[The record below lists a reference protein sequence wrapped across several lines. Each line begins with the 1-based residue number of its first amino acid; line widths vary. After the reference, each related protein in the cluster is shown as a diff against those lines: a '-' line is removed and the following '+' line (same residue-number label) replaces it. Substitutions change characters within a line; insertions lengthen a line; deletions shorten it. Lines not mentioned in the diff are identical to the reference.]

1 MSSEGPAQLG
11 QRTEGRVGKSKGI
24 VRARPTLCSE
34 VLTCLHGRRLS
45 LSPEPGSTTLPLPSH
60 LPLKV
65 CLPHSGCGSSL
76 AVLNR
81 CKWKVAMKHIK
92 LNRAGSP
99 SPAVIYS
106 GPAAKPFPLVTSLS
120 DCQDLKGAASTAEQV
135 P

>member
-11 QRTEGRVGKSKGI
+11 QRTEGRVGKSKGT

-34 VLTCLHGRRLS
+34 VLTCLHGKRLS
-45 LSPEPGSTTLPLPSH
+45 LSPEPGSTTLPIPSH

-76 AVLNR
+76 AVLNQ
-81 CKWKVAMKHIK
+81 CKWKVALKQIK

-99 SPAVIYS
+99 SPAVIIQALLLS
-106 GPAAKPFPLVTSLS
+106 PFLW
-120 DCQDLKGAASTAEQV
+120 
-135 P
+135 